1 MRTLNYN
8 HLYYFWTVAREGTIA
23 RAAEVLHLTPQTI
36 SGQLGEFEM
45 RLETRLF
52 TRHGRRLVLTDV
64 GRMVYDYAD
73 NIFRL
78 GNELTDVLQ
87 RGIQNTGQRLTV
99 GLVDEVPRLI
109 AHRVISP
116 AFQFDNVVLT
126 CRTGKIDELLADLS
140 IHRLDILLSDT
151 PLSTGLNI
159 RAYNHLLGESGLSF
173 FAAESRAET
182 YRKGFPASLNKAPL
196 LLPTMNSPMRRS
208 LEQWF
213 RKLDIRPVIRG
224 EFEESTLQRFMGE
237 AGIGIFVAPTVIK
250 NEVLQHNRVR
260 CIGDVSSIK
269 ESYYLISS
277 ERRLKNPAA
286 AAIFDIARGDLFVSS
301 SKEQAAHNE
310 KRLAT
315 AVNDI

>member
-36 SGQLGEFEM
+36 SGQLGEFEL
-45 RLETRLF
+45 RLEIRLF
-52 TRHGRRLVLTDV
+52 TRHGRRLVLTDI

-116 AFQFDNVVLT
+116 AFQFDNVILT

-140 IHRLDILLSDT
+140 IHRIDILLSDT
-151 PLSTGLNI
+151 PLSSSLNV

-173 FAAESRAET
+173 FAAESQAEA
-182 YRKGFPASLNKAPL
+182 YRKGFPNSLDNAPL

-213 RKLDIRPVIRG
+213 RKTGIRPIVRG

-250 NEVLQHNRVR
+250 NEVLHHNRVR

-301 SKEQAAHNE
+301 SQGQGARGKKQQTTTAASS
-310 KRLAT
+310 
-315 AVNDI
+315 

>member
-36 SGQLGEFEM
+36 SGQLGEFEL

-109 AHRVISP
+109 AYRVISP
-116 AFQFDNVVLT
+116 AFQFDNVIVT
-126 CRTGKIDELLADLS
+126 CRTGKIDDLLADLS

-151 PLSTGLNI
+151 PLSTSLNI

-173 FAAESRAET
+173 FAAEHQVDD
-182 YRKGFPASLNKAPL
+182 YRRDFPASLDSAPL

-213 RKLDIRPVIRG
+213 RKVGIRPVIRG

-237 AGIGIFVAPTVIK
+237 AGIGIFAAPTVIK
-250 NEVLQHNRVR
+250 NEILSQNHVG
-260 CIGDVSSIK
+260 CIGDVNTIK

-301 SKEQAAHNE
+301 GQSQPSRPENHLFAA
-310 KRLAT
+310 T
-315 AVNDI
+315 SDT